1 MHLSLNGEP
10 VDVEAEPTELLLDV
24 VRRAGCTGVKEGCWV
39 GVCGACTVVVDGL
52 PVSSCLYLAGCAEG
66 ADVWTAEGLAVR
78 DPRLADA
85 FADACALQCGFCTPG
100 QVTTAWWLAH
110 RGDAGERADGDDV
123 PAVMAGNLCRC
134 TGYQA
139 IRDAVETYRA
149 AVAAG
154 RDGVET
160 ERAGR

>member
-10 VDVEAEPTELLLDV
+10 ADVDAEPTELLLDV

-39 GVCGACTVVVDGL
+39 GVCGACTVLVDGL

-66 ADVWTAEGLAVR
+66 AEVWTAEGLTAR
-78 DPRLADA
+78 DPSLVDA
-85 FADACALQCGFCTPG
+85 FAGASALQCGFCTPG

-110 RGDAGERADGDDV
+110 RGAAEDLPSGADV
-123 PAVMAGNLCRC
+123 SALMSGNLCRC

-139 IRDAVETYRA
+139 IRDAVEAYRA
-149 AVAAG
+149 G
-154 RDGVET
+154 G
-160 ERAGR
+160 